1 MARARPFF
9 YQIFKI
15 EQKMARSY
23 GEGHLKRSM
32 IRNYYVPCP
41 LEYLQ
46 AEAKEGHSTATY
58 NIAIMSRS
66 TSPSP
71 SPSATSTIPGLS
83 DKQYWHIM
91 DLLWPSHSSGFSSGY
106 CSISLATN
114 ILFQLWVIDTGS
126 STLVLP
132 HTTHIIPH
140 SQIVTFLTRATIKV
154 THVDCLNII
163 ITLARSFIIF
173 SWFSI

>member
-9 YQIFKI
+9 YQNFKI

-32 IRNYYVPCP
+32 IRNYYVPSP
-41 LEYLQ
+41 LEHLQ

-71 SPSATSTIPGLS
+71 SATSTIPGLS

-91 DLLWPSHSSGFSSGY
+91 DLLRPSHSSDFSGGH

-140 SQIVTFLTRATIKV
+140 SQILTLLTRATIKV
-154 THVDCLNII
+154 THVGCLNII

-173 SWFSI
+173 S